1 MNQHSVIKLL
11 AATVAV
17 LGLAFWA
24 STSRHAE
31 PGLSDNGSL
40 VPGLRAA
47 LNDVS
52 KVRIIGAGNQT
63 LVTLNKA
70 ENGWG
75 VAERDGYSAD
85 IEKVRG
91 LLIGLADSVL
101 IEAKTT
107 NPELYAKLGVEDLA
121 GAEAKGL
128 RIELDGAAAPVKLI
142 VGHYSS
148 QGAVGTYVRRNDEAQ
163 SWLARGS
170 LIPDTKPELWLKRE
184 LADIESSRLRQVE
197 ISRDG
202 RTLVVSKSSP
212 GDDKFQIQGI
222 PKGRE
227 PKSEYEANGLGSV
240 LTGLRF
246 DDVRKAS
253 GESAGKAGLH
263 ARYTSFD
270 GLVVNAEAVTEG
282 EHNWVRFAALLDP
295 VAAEAAI
302 LAAQQKAI
310 AEHAA
315 ATAAWTASQAEAK
328 AQAGQP
334 EGSDQPSSKPAEP
347 APTAPLA
354 VSDPAKDQAERMQ
367 ALQTTVSELN
377 ARLQG
382 WEFQLPPFTF
392 ANINRGMDDLLK
404 P

>member
-1 MNQHSVIKLL
+1 MNQATVIKLL

-31 PGLSDNGSL
+31 SGLRDNGSL
-40 VPGLRAA
+40 VIGLRTA
-47 LNDVS
+47 LNDIHT
-52 KVRIIGAGNQT
+52 VRIIGAGNKT

-70 ENGWG
+70 DKGWG
-75 VAERDGYSAD
+75 VGERQGYPAD
-85 IEKVRG
+85 IEKVRSF
-91 LLIGLADSVL
+91 LIGLADSVL
-101 IEAKTT
+101 IEAKTS
-107 NPELYAKLGVEDLA
+107 NPELYAKIGVEDLA

-128 RIELDGAAAPVKLI
+128 RIELDGAATPVKLI

-148 QGAVGTYVRRNDEAQ
+148 QGAVGSYVRRNDEAQ

-170 LIPDTKPELWLKRE
+170 LIPDTKPELWLQNS

-197 ISRDG
+197 INRGGSK
-202 RTLVVSKSSP
+202 LLVSKSNP

-227 PKSEYEANGLGSV
+227 PKSEYEANGIGSV
-240 LTGLRF
+240 LSGLRLQ
-246 DDVRKAS
+246 DVRKAS
-253 GESAGKAGLH
+253 TDNTDKAELQ
-263 ARYTSFD
+263 ARYSTFD
-270 GLVVNAEAVTEG
+270 GLLIHAEASGQG
-282 EHNWVRFAALLDP
+282 ENNWVRFSALLDP
-295 VAAEAAI
+295 IAAEAAI
-302 LAAQQKAI
+302 LSAQQKAI

-315 ATAAWTASQAEAK
+315 ATEAWTA
-328 AQAGQP
+328 AQADASKP
-334 EGSDQPSSKPAEP
+334 EGGDKSPAKPAEA

-354 VSDPAKDQAERMQ
+354 VSDPAKDKAERMQ

-377 ARLQG
+377 ARFQG

-392 ANINRGMDDLLK
+392 ANINRSMDDLLK